1 MVIMVNARVKNLMPI
16 TCKEMA
22 VFALANK
29 LKVYIEGNNIIVHKL
44 LINLRM
50 KKYMVKKIIMLWS
63 ISCDVMV
70 HAFLTTYKLT
80 CVRAQRRT
88 T

>member
-1 MVIMVNARVKNLMPI
+1 MEIMVNARVENQMPI
-16 TCKEMA
+16 TSKEMT

-50 KKYMVKKIIMLWS
+50 KYMVKKNNHIMVYILKY
-63 ISCDVMV
+63 IG
-70 HAFLTTYKLT
+70 ARFLNNLQNLLSKGWLFHM
-80 CVRAQRRT
+80 A
-88 T
+88 